1 MDDEHE
7 RHYGPQ
13 SGNLDRPQEG
23 GIVVA
28 STDDARCPGEGVV
41 DIEATD
47 KLTDAQI
54 VAKVKEHFNI
64 DH

>member
-1 MDDEHE
+1 
-7 RHYGPQ
+7 
-13 SGNLDRPQEG
+13 
-23 GIVVA
+23 
-28 STDDARCPGEGVV
+28 VV